1 MENLC
6 VSAYNDII
14 VLSSSDDT
22 QDDEVKEPLI
32 KVRSK
37 VGRKVRRLLQ
47 NEGIKN
53 VDSSATTFG
62 DRDVYSGGEDSDN
75 VSLIG
80 SCSDNL
86 TVTQF
91 ESLTKKCLH
100 PLKSLELIRR
110 VIVVTMMKWRRWAT
124 QGFY

>member
-1 MENLC
+1 MILL
-6 VSAYNDII
+6 NDII

-22 QDDEVKEPLI
+22 QDDDEVKEPLI

-37 VGRKVRRLLQ
+37 VGRKVRRRLLQ

-53 VDSSATTFG
+53 VDSLATTFG

-75 VSLIG
+75 GGLIG
-80 SCSDNL
+80 NCSDDL

-91 ESLTKKCLH
+91 ESPTKKPRIDTSSDCSDDDEVEKVGYARRL
-100 PLKSLELIRR
+100 LISRY
-110 VIVVTMMKWRRWAT
+110 T
-124 QGFY
+124 